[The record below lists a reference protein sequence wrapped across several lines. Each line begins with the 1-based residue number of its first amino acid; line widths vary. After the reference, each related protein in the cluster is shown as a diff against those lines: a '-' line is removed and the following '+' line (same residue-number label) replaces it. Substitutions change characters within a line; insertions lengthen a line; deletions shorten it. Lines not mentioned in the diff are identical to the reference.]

1 MADPGD
7 RADVP
12 TDRPDAFDETNPTG
26 GQRPDADTSAAFD
39 KFDKTTETEALSS
52 SKHLDPGASA
62 PQRPSASR
70 ASVPPSEPRS
80 TSRASF
86 SQVDLSADRPARLQM
101 IVALVLGL
109 VLVAIPL
116 YLWRRPRAESISAT
130 GSADAGVDPNA
141 AAASTTAPPIDE
153 SKPTVG
159 EPKSILCQDP
169 GTKKTPPE
177 QCDHLADVEKAFAKA
192 IEDTAVVCVPKDAGG
207 GTIQFVADV
216 SFKRHALNVSTPK
229 EGRTMKNG
237 KVVSA
242 CQSAVKSRLQAV
254 SLESVQHAHA
264 RYKIAITAS
273 YPGTVK

>member
-1 MADPGD
+1 MAE
-7 RADVP
+7 VP
-12 TDRPDAFDETNPTG
+12 TDRPDANDETNPTDG
-26 GQRPDADTSAAFD
+26 RRPSSSEA
-39 KFDKTTETEALSS
+39 FDKTTETEALSS
-52 SKHLDPGASA
+52 KPLPG
-62 PQRPSASR
+62 PSSSR

-101 IVALVLGL
+101 LVALVLGL

-116 YLWRRPRAESISAT
+116 YLWRRPRAESIAAT
-130 GSADAGVDPNA
+130 GSADSGVDPNA
-141 AAASTTAPPIDE
+141 AAAPTTTASPSDE
-153 SKPTVG
+153 GKPTLG

-169 GTKKTPPE
+169 GPKKTAPE

-192 IEDTAVVCVPKDAGG
+192 IEETAPSCAPKEAGG

-216 SFKRHALNVSTPK
+216 SFKRKALNVSTPK
-229 EGRTMKNG
+229 DGRTLKSA

-254 SLESVQHAHA
+254 SLDAVQHAHA

-273 YPGTVK
+273 YPGSVK